1 MIAPCRHLRF
11 GCLLPVM
18 ALAASVATASGQER
32 PLPDFDQFLRE
43 TRARLQTDSSLQ
55 QTYAYVETRREQKL
69 NGDGRVTEETVRVIE
84 SYPGLPGEERRFER
98 VVAVNGTPVPAR
110 ELAERDRERQEKAR
124 RLAARM
130 STQPA
135 RENARQAREVSGQQ
149 ARVSAAADDIL
160 RVYDV
165 RMVGREVI
173 DGHETIALTLTPR
186 QRPEP
191 RTREGRRMRHFSVRA
206 WISETDHELVR
217 VDAEAVETLSIGFG
231 LLARIHKG
239 TRFSFE
245 RRKVNG
251 EAWLPVRSSYSGSA
265 RVGLIRTL
273 RRQGSSEYSSYRKF
287 AVEASTD
294 DSLRGQ

>member
-1 MIAPCRHLRF
+1 VF
-11 GCLLPVM
+11 

-32 PLPDFDQFLRE
+32 PLPDFDEFIHE

-69 NGDGRVTEETVRVIE
+69 NGDGRVTEDTVRVIE

-110 ELAERDRERQEKAR
+110 ELAARDRERQEKAR
-124 RLAARM
+124 QLAARM
-130 STQPA
+130 SRQPA
-135 RENARQAREVSGQQ
+135 GENARQAREASGQR
-149 ARVSAAADDIL
+149 ARVSAAVDDIF

-165 RMVGREVI
+165 RMVGREAI
-173 DGHETIALTLTPR
+173 DGHDTIVFALTPR

-191 RTREGRRMRHFSVRA
+191 RTREGRQMRHFSVRA
-206 WISETDHELVR
+206 WVSETDHELVR
-217 VDAEAVETLSIGFG
+217 VDAEAVETLSIGWG

-251 EAWLPVRSSYSGSA
+251 EAWLPARSSYTGSA

-273 RRQGSSEYSSYRKF
+273 RRQGVSEYSSYRKF
-287 AVEASTD
+287 SVEASAD
-294 DSLRGQ
+294 YSLPGE